1 MYIKMIMEQNK
12 NIYIS
17 YWLLLIT
24 FLVSLMIIV
33 GGLTRLTD
41 SGLSITRWDLISGI
55 LPPLTLKNWEKSF
68 LLYQQIP
75 EFKLLNSSM
84 SLDEFKKIYWWEYS
98 HRLLGRFIG
107 IVYIIPLLY
116 LSFKNSLPKKTLL
129 TLYIILALIL
139 IQGFVG
145 WYMVKSGLTERTDV
159 SHYRLALH
167 LFLAFAIYILLLWN
181 YLKYHKQQ
189 TLCINNRLLLYITFF
204 FMFCLIIQICVGAL
218 VSGLNAGQIYQTWP
232 LMNQTYFPDDS
243 NVKDLFFIKAF
254 ETPSIVQF
262 IRTNLAYFIILLFI
276 FIAAVIYKNKEF
288 IYFRKMVL
296 LIFISLFLQTFL
308 GILTLLSGAQI
319 RLASMHQ
326 IGSIR
331 LITTSLILE
340 FKNSRIN

>member
-1 MYIKMIMEQNK
+1 MEQNK

-17 YWLLLIT
+17 YWLLLVT

-55 LPPLTLKNWEKSF
+55 LPPFTLKNWEKSF

-139 IQGFVG
+139 IQGVVG

-232 LMNQTYFPDDS
+232 LMNQSYFPDDS
-243 NVKDLFFIKAF
+243 NIKDLLSFKIF

-262 IRTNLAYFIILLFI
+262 IHRNIAYFIILLFG
-276 FIAAVIYKNKEF
+276 FISVIVYKNDDF
-288 IYFRKMVL
+288 FYLRKNILYVFVFL
-296 LIFISLFLQTFL
+296 LFQIFF
-308 GILTLLSGAQI
+308 GILTIISGAQI
-319 RLASMHQ
+319 VFASMHQ
-326 IGSIR
+326 IGSIF
-331 LITTSLILE
+331 LITASLILV
-340 FKNSRIN
+340 FKNSKIN

>member
-1 MYIKMIMEQNK
+1 MIMEQNK

-17 YWLLLIT
+17 YWLLLVT

-55 LPPLTLKNWEKSF
+55 LPPFTLKNWEKSF

-139 IQGFVG
+139 IQGVVG

-232 LMNQTYFPDDS
+232 LMNQSYFPDDS
-243 NVKDLFFIKAF
+243 NIKDLLSFKIF

-262 IRTNLAYFIILLFI
+262 IHRNIAYFIILLFG
-276 FIAAVIYKNKEF
+276 FISVIVYKNDDF
-288 IYFRKMVL
+288 FYLRKNILYVFVFL
-296 LIFISLFLQTFL
+296 LFQIFF
-308 GILTLLSGAQI
+308 GILTIISGAQI
-319 RLASMHQ
+319 VFASMHQ
-326 IGSIR
+326 IGSIF
-331 LITTSLILE
+331 LITASLILV
-340 FKNSRIN
+340 FKNSKIN